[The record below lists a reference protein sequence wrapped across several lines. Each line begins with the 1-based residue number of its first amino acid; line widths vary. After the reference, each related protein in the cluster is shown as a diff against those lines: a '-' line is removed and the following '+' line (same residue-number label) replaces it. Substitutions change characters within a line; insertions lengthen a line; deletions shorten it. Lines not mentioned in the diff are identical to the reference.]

1 MSDIVNVLQ
10 RVDNVEVAPPFNTY
24 SKVVISIDDD
34 TEASAGTSDTG
45 RTLDLTNP
53 LFGSSSVAQKTLN
66 RLQGIQYQ
74 PYKADGAILDP
85 AAELGDAIEANG
97 VFGGIYTRD
106 RLFSRL
112 MKASVSA
119 PHDEEINHEYQFETP
134 VERKLKRQMGD
145 VKAEFEIQATQIA
158 AKVSQVGGTNS
169 SFGWTLTSTAHT
181 WYSGNK
187 QVMKVNSSG
196 LEVKGK
202 ITATSGY
209 IGNGSQGFE
218 ITSTAIRN
226 GMTSLTDT
234 THNGIYIGTNGIALG
249 KGAFKVTTAGA
260 VTATNLA
267 ITGGSIRIGSNF
279 SVSSSG
285 NVSANNMT
293 LTGTLTVGGSTI
305 TAADLR
311 LGAQRAN
318 GGYNNWNSAYSSTS
332 AGGYCYGGAGAGY
345 SARSTWDDAQ
355 GSTGVGFMR
364 VGTLYLSSLQL
375 NGNRVV
381 LNTEAWYDQEGN
393 FHRIYYWGI

>member
-1 MSDIVNVLQ
+1 MPDIVNVLQ

-53 LFGSSSVAQKTLN
+53 LFGSASVAQKTLN

-119 PHDEEINHEYQFETP
+119 PHDEEINHEFQFETP

-169 SFGWTLTSTAHT
+169 SFGWTLTSTSHT
-181 WYSGNK
+181 WYSGNT

-249 KGAFKVTTAGA
+249 KGKFKVDTSGNITASGIRLQGTLTFLNADGTTAG
-260 VTATNLA
+260 TM
-267 ITGGSIRIGSNF
+267 S
-279 SVSSSG
+279 
-285 NVSANNMT
+285 
-293 LTGTLTVGGSTI
+293 
-305 TAADLR
+305 AADLR
-311 LGAQRAN
+311 QGALRAN
-318 GGYNNWNSAYSSTS
+318 NGYSNWNSAYTSTS
-332 AGGYCYGGAGAGY
+332 AGGYCYGGAGGGY
-345 SARSTWDDAQ
+345 SWNNAKVGNEVASYFRARTFVADTATIS
-355 GSTGVGFMR
+355 GSGVGKYTATISGVTIPYF
-364 VGTLYLSSLQL
+364 G
-375 NGNRVV
+375 
-381 LNTEAWYDQEGN
+381 
-393 FHRIYYWGI
+393 WGAPY

>member
-53 LFGSSSVAQKTLN
+53 LFGSASVAQKTLN

-119 PHDEEINHEYQFETP
+119 PHDEEINHEYVFETP

-158 AKVSQVGGTNS
+158 AKVSQIGGTNS
-169 SFGWTLTSTAHT
+169 SFGWTLTSDSHT
-181 WYSGNK
+181 WYSGNQ

-218 ITSTAIRN
+218 ITARSIRN

-234 THNGIYIGTNGIALG
+234 THNGIYIGTDGIALG
-249 KGAFKVTTAGA
+249 KGKFIVDT
-260 VTATNLA
+260 
-267 ITGGSIRIGSNF
+267 
-279 SVSSSG
+279 SG
-285 NVSANNMT
+285 NITASGIR
-293 LTGTLTVGGSTI
+293 LQGTLTFLNSDGSVAGTMS
-305 TAADLR
+305 AADLR
-311 LGAQRAN
+311 QGAYRAN
-318 GGYNNWNSAYSSTS
+318 NGYSNWNNAYNSACT
-332 AGGYCYGGAGAGY
+332 AGGYCYQG
-345 SARSTWDDAQ
+345 AQ
-355 GSTGVGFMR
+355 GGYNFKDMTNNRYTATYLHGKYIYADNNVSTPIIIVNGQSASWHTKSFRDYNNNPVYIS
-364 VGTLYLSSLQL
+364 YLGS
-375 NGNRVV
+375 
-381 LNTEAWYDQEGN
+381 A
-393 FHRIYYWGI
+393 

>member
-53 LFGSSSVAQKTLN
+53 LFGSASVAQKTLN

-181 WYSGNK
+181 WYSGNT

-249 KGAFKVTTAGA
+249 KGKFKVDTSGNITASGIRLQGTLTFLNADGTTAG
-260 VTATNLA
+260 TM
-267 ITGGSIRIGSNF
+267 S
-279 SVSSSG
+279 
-285 NVSANNMT
+285 
-293 LTGTLTVGGSTI
+293 
-305 TAADLR
+305 AADLR
-311 LGAQRAN
+311 QGALRAN
-318 GGYNNWNSAYSSTS
+318 NGYSNWNSAYTSTS
-332 AGGYCYGGAGAGY
+332 AGGYCYGGAGGGY
-345 SARSTWDDAQ
+345 SWNKAKVGNEWADYFKARTLQCTNMTIGGNSCAAYTA
-355 GSTGVGFMR
+355 TINGVTIPYFG
-364 VGTLYLSSLQL
+364 
-375 NGNRVV
+375 
-381 LNTEAWYDQEGN
+381 
-393 FHRIYYWGI
+393 WGAPY

>member
-53 LFGSSSVAQKTLN
+53 LFGSASVAQKTLN

-119 PHDEEINHEYQFETP
+119 PHDEEINHEFQFETP

-181 WYSGNK
+181 WYSGSQ

-249 KGAFKVTTAGA
+249 KGKFKVDTSGNI
-260 VTATNLA
+260 TAT
-267 ITGGSIRIGSNF
+267 GIR
-279 SVSSSG
+279 
-285 NVSANNMT
+285 
-293 LTGTLTVGGSTI
+293 LQGTLTFLNADGTVAGTMS
-305 TAADLR
+305 AADLR
-311 LGAQRAN
+311 QGALRAN
-318 GGYNNWNSAYSSTS
+318 NGYSNWDSAYTSTS
-332 AGGYCYGGAGAGY
+332 AGGYCYGGAGGGY
-345 SARSTWDDAQ
+345 SWNRAKVGNETASYFRASTLVVDNSVTLM
-355 GSTGVGFMR
+355 GHGVGNY
-364 VGTLYLSSLQL
+364 TATI
-375 NGNRVV
+375 NGV
-381 LNTEAWYDQEGN
+381 T
-393 FHRIYYWGI
+393 IPYWGWGPPY

>member
-53 LFGSSSVAQKTLN
+53 LFGSASVAQKTLN

-119 PHDEEINHEYQFETP
+119 PHDEEINHEFQFETP

-181 WYSGNK
+181 WYSGSQ

-249 KGAFKVTTAGA
+249 KGKFKVDTSGNITASGIRLQGTLTFLNADGTTAG
-260 VTATNLA
+260 TM
-267 ITGGSIRIGSNF
+267 S
-279 SVSSSG
+279 
-285 NVSANNMT
+285 
-293 LTGTLTVGGSTI
+293 
-305 TAADLR
+305 AADLR
-311 LGAQRAN
+311 QGALRAN
-318 GGYNNWNSAYSSTS
+318 NGYSNWNSAYTSTS
-332 AGGYCYGGAGAGY
+332 AGGYCYGGAGGGYNFKNASTPGGSFQSYFKASSIEAGSSMSIAGKY
-345 SARSTWDDAQ
+345 LTPDTLATPSGCQIYIDGQWYT
-355 GSTGVGFMR
+355 
-364 VGTLYLSSLQL
+364 GTLTYSGSS
-375 NGNRVV
+375 RHI
-381 LNTEAWYDQEGN
+381 WSY
-393 FHRIYYWGI
+393 

>member
-10 RVDNVEVAPPFNTY
+10 RVDNVEVSPPFNTY

-53 LFGSSSVAQKTLN
+53 LFGSASVAQKTLN

-119 PHDEEINHEYQFETP
+119 PHDEEINHEFQFETP

-181 WYSGNK
+181 WYSGNT

-249 KGAFKVTTAGA
+249 KGKFKVDTSGNITASGIRLQGTLTFLNADGTTAG
-260 VTATNLA
+260 TM
-267 ITGGSIRIGSNF
+267 S
-279 SVSSSG
+279 
-285 NVSANNMT
+285 
-293 LTGTLTVGGSTI
+293 
-305 TAADLR
+305 AADLR
-311 LGAQRAN
+311 QGALRAN
-318 GGYNNWNSAYSSTS
+318 NGYNNWNSAYTSTS
-332 AGGYCYGGAGAGY
+332 AGGYCYGGAGGGY
-345 SARSTWDDAQ
+345 SWNNAKVGNEVASYFRARTFVADTATIS
-355 GSTGVGFMR
+355 GSGVGKYTATISGVTIPYF
-364 VGTLYLSSLQL
+364 G
-375 NGNRVV
+375 
-381 LNTEAWYDQEGN
+381 
-393 FHRIYYWGI
+393 WGAPY

>member
-53 LFGSSSVAQKTLN
+53 LFGSASVAQKTLN

-181 WYSGNK
+181 WYSGNT

-249 KGAFKVTTAGA
+249 KGKFKVDTSGNITASGIRLQGTLTFLNADGTTAG
-260 VTATNLA
+260 TM
-267 ITGGSIRIGSNF
+267 S
-279 SVSSSG
+279 
-285 NVSANNMT
+285 
-293 LTGTLTVGGSTI
+293 
-305 TAADLR
+305 AADLR
-311 LGAQRAN
+311 QGALRAN
-318 GGYNNWNSAYSSTS
+318 NGYSNWNSAYTSTS
-332 AGGYCYGGAGAGY
+332 AGGYCYGGAGGGY
-345 SARSTWDDAQ
+345 SWNNAKVGNEVASYFRARTFVADTATIS
-355 GSTGVGFMR
+355 GSGVGKYTATISGVTIPYF
-364 VGTLYLSSLQL
+364 G
-375 NGNRVV
+375 
-381 LNTEAWYDQEGN
+381 
-393 FHRIYYWGI
+393 WGAPY

>member
-10 RVDNVEVAPPFNTY
+10 RVDNVEVSPPFNTY

-53 LFGSSSVAQKTLN
+53 LFGSASVAQKTLN

-119 PHDEEINHEYQFETP
+119 PHDEEINHEYQYETP
-134 VERKLKRQMGD
+134 TERKLKRQMGD
-145 VKAEFEIQATQIA
+145 VKAEFAIQATQIA

-181 WYSGNK
+181 WYSGNQ
-187 QVMKVNSSG
+187 QVMRVNSSG

-249 KGAFKVTTAGA
+249 KGKFKVDTSGNITASGIRLQGTLTFLNADGTTAG
-260 VTATNLA
+260 TM
-267 ITGGSIRIGSNF
+267 S
-279 SVSSSG
+279 
-285 NVSANNMT
+285 
-293 LTGTLTVGGSTI
+293 
-305 TAADLR
+305 AADLR
-311 LGAQRAN
+311 QGALRAN
-318 GGYNNWNSAYSSTS
+318 NGYSNWNSAYTSTS
-332 AGGYCYGGAGAGY
+332 AGGYCYGGAGGGY
-345 SARSTWDDAQ
+345 SWNNAKVGNEVASYFRARTFVADTATIS
-355 GSTGVGFMR
+355 GSGVGKYTA
-364 VGTLYLSSLQL
+364 VI
-375 NGNRVV
+375 NGV
-381 LNTEAWYDQEGN
+381 TIPYFG
-393 FHRIYYWGI
+393 WGAPY

>member
-53 LFGSSSVAQKTLN
+53 LFGSASVAQKTLN

-119 PHDEEINHEYQFETP
+119 PHDEEINHEFQFETP

-181 WYSGNK
+181 WYSGSQ

-249 KGAFKVTTAGA
+249 KGKFKVDTSGNI
-260 VTATNLA
+260 TAT
-267 ITGGSIRIGSNF
+267 GIR
-279 SVSSSG
+279 
-285 NVSANNMT
+285 
-293 LTGTLTVGGSTI
+293 LQGTLTFLNADGTVAGTMS
-305 TAADLR
+305 AADLR

-318 GGYNNWNSAYSSTS
+318 NGYSNWNSAYSSTS
-332 AGGYCYGGAGAGY
+332 AGGYCHGGAGYGY
-345 SARSTWDDAQ
+345 NFNDMVNNRYTATYLKGQYIYATSNISTPILIVGGSSASWHTKNFRDYDNNPVYISYL
-355 GSTGVGFMR
+355 GS
-364 VGTLYLSSLQL
+364 
-375 NGNRVV
+375 
-381 LNTEAWYDQEGN
+381 A
-393 FHRIYYWGI
+393 

>member
-10 RVDNVEVAPPFNTY
+10 RVDNVEVSPPFNTY

-45 RTLDLTNP
+45 RTLDLANP
-53 LFGSSSVAQKTLN
+53 LFGSASVAQKTLN

-119 PHDEEINHEYQFETP
+119 PHDEEINHEFQFETP

-181 WYSGNK
+181 WYSGNT

-226 GMTSLTDT
+226 GMESLNDT

-249 KGAFKVTTAGA
+249 KGKFKVDTSGNITASGIRLQGTLTFLNADGTTAG
-260 VTATNLA
+260 TM
-267 ITGGSIRIGSNF
+267 S
-279 SVSSSG
+279 
-285 NVSANNMT
+285 
-293 LTGTLTVGGSTI
+293 
-305 TAADLR
+305 AADLR
-311 LGAQRAN
+311 QGALRAN
-318 GGYNNWNSAYSSTS
+318 NGYNNWNSAYTSTS
-332 AGGYCYGGAGAGY
+332 AGGYCYGGAGGGY
-345 SARSTWDDAQ
+345 SWNRAKVGDETASYFRARSMVVDSSMTLL
-355 GSTGVGFMR
+355 GHGVGAYTATISGVTIPYF
-364 VGTLYLSSLQL
+364 G
-375 NGNRVV
+375 
-381 LNTEAWYDQEGN
+381 
-393 FHRIYYWGI
+393 WGAPY

>member
-53 LFGSSSVAQKTLN
+53 LFGSASVAQKTLN

-119 PHDEEINHEYQFETP
+119 PHDEEINHEFQFETP

-169 SFGWTLTSTAHT
+169 SFGWTLTSDSHT
-181 WYSGNK
+181 WYSGNQ

-249 KGAFKVTTAGA
+249 KGKFKVDTSGNITASGIRLQGTLTFLNADGTTAG
-260 VTATNLA
+260 TM
-267 ITGGSIRIGSNF
+267 S
-279 SVSSSG
+279 
-285 NVSANNMT
+285 
-293 LTGTLTVGGSTI
+293 
-305 TAADLR
+305 AADLR
-311 LGAQRAN
+311 QGALRAN
-318 GGYNNWNSAYSSTS
+318 NGYSNWNSAYTSTS
-332 AGGYCYGGAGAGY
+332 AGGYCYGGAGYGY
-345 SARSTWDDAQ
+345 NFNDMVNNRYTATYLKGQYIYATSNISTPILIVGGSSASWHTKNFRDHDDNPVYISYL
-355 GSTGVGFMR
+355 GS
-364 VGTLYLSSLQL
+364 
-375 NGNRVV
+375 
-381 LNTEAWYDQEGN
+381 A
-393 FHRIYYWGI
+393 

>member
-53 LFGSSSVAQKTLN
+53 LFGSASVAQKTLN

-181 WYSGNK
+181 WYSGNT

-249 KGAFKVTTAGA
+249 KGKFKVDTSGNITASGIRLQGTLTFLNADGTTAG
-260 VTATNLA
+260 TM
-267 ITGGSIRIGSNF
+267 S
-279 SVSSSG
+279 
-285 NVSANNMT
+285 
-293 LTGTLTVGGSTI
+293 
-305 TAADLR
+305 AADLR
-311 LGAQRAN
+311 QGALRAN
-318 GGYNNWNSAYSSTS
+318 NGYSNWNSAYTSTS

-345 SARSTWDDAQ
+345 SAKGTWDNAQ
-355 GSTGVGFMR
+355 NSGVGVSFMR
-364 VGTLYLSSLQL
+364 IGTLYLSTLQL
-375 NGNRVV
+375 NGNSVV
-381 LNTEAWYDQEGN
+381 LHTEAWYDLEGN
-393 FHRIYYWGI
+393 FHRIYYWGT

>member
-10 RVDNVEVAPPFNTY
+10 RVDNVEVSPPFNTY

-53 LFGSSSVAQKTLN
+53 LFGSASVAQKTLN

-181 WYSGNK
+181 WYSGNT

-249 KGAFKVTTAGA
+249 KGKFKVDTSGNITASGIRLQGTLTFLNADGTTAG
-260 VTATNLA
+260 TM
-267 ITGGSIRIGSNF
+267 S
-279 SVSSSG
+279 
-285 NVSANNMT
+285 
-293 LTGTLTVGGSTI
+293 
-305 TAADLR
+305 AADLR
-311 LGAQRAN
+311 QGALRAN
-318 GGYNNWNSAYSSTS
+318 NGYNNWNSAYTSTS
-332 AGGYCYGGAGAGY
+332 AGGYCYGGAGGGY
-345 SARSTWDDAQ
+345 SWNNAKVGNEIASYFRARTFVADTATIS
-355 GSTGVGFMR
+355 GSGVGKYTAVISGVTIPYF
-364 VGTLYLSSLQL
+364 G
-375 NGNRVV
+375 
-381 LNTEAWYDQEGN
+381 
-393 FHRIYYWGI
+393 WGAPY

>member
-10 RVDNVEVAPPFNTY
+10 RVDNVEVSPPFNTY

-53 LFGSSSVAQKTLN
+53 LFGSASVAQKTLN

-181 WYSGNK
+181 WYSGNT

-249 KGAFKVTTAGA
+249 KGKFKVDTSGNITASGIRLQGTLTFLNADGTTAG
-260 VTATNLA
+260 TM
-267 ITGGSIRIGSNF
+267 S
-279 SVSSSG
+279 
-285 NVSANNMT
+285 
-293 LTGTLTVGGSTI
+293 
-305 TAADLR
+305 AADLR
-311 LGAQRAN
+311 QGALRAN
-318 GGYNNWNSAYSSTS
+318 NGYSNWNSAYTSTS
-332 AGGYCYGGAGAGY
+332 AGGYCYGGAGGGY
-345 SARSTWDDAQ
+345 SWNNAKVGNEVASYFRARTFVADTATIS
-355 GSTGVGFMR
+355 GSGVGKYTAVISGVTIPYF
-364 VGTLYLSSLQL
+364 G
-375 NGNRVV
+375 
-381 LNTEAWYDQEGN
+381 
-393 FHRIYYWGI
+393 WGAPY

>member
-1 MSDIVNVLQ
+1 MPDIVNVLQ
-10 RVDNVEVAPPFNTY
+10 RVDNVEVSPPFNTY

-53 LFGSSSVAQKTLN
+53 LFGSASVAQKTLN

-106 RLFSRL
+106 RLFGRL
-112 MKASVSA
+112 MKATVSA
-119 PHDEEINHEYQFETP
+119 PHDEEINHEFVFETP

-181 WYSGNK
+181 WYSGNQ

-218 ITSTAIRN
+218 ITSRSIRN
-226 GMTSLTDT
+226 GMTSLSDT
-234 THNGIYIGTNGIALG
+234 THNGIYIGTDGIALG
-249 KGAFKVTTAGA
+249 KGKFKVDT
-260 VTATNLA
+260 
-267 ITGGSIRIGSNF
+267 
-279 SVSSSG
+279 SG
-285 NVSANNMT
+285 NITASGIR
-293 LTGTLTVGGSTI
+293 LQGTLTFLNNDGSVAGTMS
-305 TAADLR
+305 AADLR
-311 LGAQRAN
+311 QGAYRAN
-318 GGYNNWNSAYSSTS
+318 NGYSNWNNAYNSACT
-332 AGGYCYGGAGAGY
+332 AGGYCYGGAGGGY
-345 SARSTWDDAQ
+345 SWNRAKVGNETASYFRARTLVADTMTLL
-355 GSTGVGFMR
+355 GYGVGNYTA
-364 VGTLYLSSLQL
+364 VI
-375 NGNRVV
+375 NGVHIP
-381 LNTEAWYDQEGN
+381 YFG
-393 FHRIYYWGI
+393 WGAPY

>member
-53 LFGSSSVAQKTLN
+53 LFGSASVAQKTLN

-119 PHDEEINHEYQFETP
+119 PHDEEINHEYQYETP
-134 VERKLKRQMGD
+134 TERKLKRQMGD
-145 VKAEFEIQATQIA
+145 VKAEFAIQATQIA

-181 WYSGNK
+181 WYSGNQ
-187 QVMKVNSSG
+187 QVMRVNSSG

-249 KGAFKVTTAGA
+249 KGKFKVDTSGNITASGIRLQGTLTFLNADGTTAG
-260 VTATNLA
+260 TM
-267 ITGGSIRIGSNF
+267 S
-279 SVSSSG
+279 
-285 NVSANNMT
+285 
-293 LTGTLTVGGSTI
+293 
-305 TAADLR
+305 AADLR
-311 LGAQRAN
+311 QGALRAN
-318 GGYNNWNSAYSSTS
+318 NGYSNWNSAYTSTS
-332 AGGYCYGGAGAGY
+332 AGGYCYGGAGGGY
-345 SARSTWDDAQ
+345 SWNNAKVGNEVASYFRARTFVADTATIS
-355 GSTGVGFMR
+355 GSGVGKYTA
-364 VGTLYLSSLQL
+364 VI
-375 NGNRVV
+375 NGV
-381 LNTEAWYDQEGN
+381 TIPYFG
-393 FHRIYYWGI
+393 WGAPY

>member
-53 LFGSSSVAQKTLN
+53 LFGSASVAQKTLN

-181 WYSGNK
+181 WYSGSQ

-249 KGAFKVTTAGA
+249 KGKFKVDT
-260 VTATNLA
+260 
-267 ITGGSIRIGSNF
+267 
-279 SVSSSG
+279 SG
-285 NVSANNMT
+285 NITASGIR
-293 LTGTLTVGGSTI
+293 LQGTLTFLNADGTVAGTMS
-305 TAADLR
+305 AADLR
-311 LGAQRAN
+311 QGALRAN
-318 GGYNNWNSAYSSTS
+318 NGYSNWNSAYTSTS
-332 AGGYCYGGAGAGY
+332 AGGYCYGGAGGGY
-345 SARSTWDDAQ
+345 SWNKAKIGNEIASYFRARTLVADTATIS
-355 GSTGVGFMR
+355 GSGVGKYTAVISGVTIPYF
-364 VGTLYLSSLQL
+364 G
-375 NGNRVV
+375 
-381 LNTEAWYDQEGN
+381 
-393 FHRIYYWGI
+393 WGAPY

>member
-53 LFGSSSVAQKTLN
+53 LFGSASVAQKTLN

-74 PYKADGAILDP
+74 PYKAGGAILDP

-181 WYSGNK
+181 WYSGSQ

-249 KGAFKVTTAGA
+249 KGKFKVDTSGNITASGIRLQGTLTFLNADGTTAG
-260 VTATNLA
+260 TM
-267 ITGGSIRIGSNF
+267 S
-279 SVSSSG
+279 
-285 NVSANNMT
+285 
-293 LTGTLTVGGSTI
+293 
-305 TAADLR
+305 AADLR
-311 LGAQRAN
+311 QGALRAN
-318 GGYNNWNSAYSSTS
+318 NGYSNWNSAYTSTS
-332 AGGYCYGGAGAGY
+332 AGGYCYGGAGGGY
-345 SARSTWDDAQ
+345 SWNNAKVGNEVASYFRARTFVADTATIS
-355 GSTGVGFMR
+355 GSGVGKYTA
-364 VGTLYLSSLQL
+364 VI
-375 NGNRVV
+375 NGV
-381 LNTEAWYDQEGN
+381 TIPYFG
-393 FHRIYYWGI
+393 WGAPY

>member
-34 TEASAGTSDTG
+34 TEASAGTSNTG

-53 LFGSSSVAQKTLN
+53 LFGSASVAQKTLN

-119 PHDEEINHEYQFETP
+119 PHDEEINHEFQFETP

-181 WYSGNK
+181 WYSGNT

-249 KGAFKVTTAGA
+249 KGKFKVDTSGNITASGIRLQGTLTFLNADGTTAG
-260 VTATNLA
+260 TM
-267 ITGGSIRIGSNF
+267 S
-279 SVSSSG
+279 
-285 NVSANNMT
+285 
-293 LTGTLTVGGSTI
+293 
-305 TAADLR
+305 AADLR
-311 LGAQRAN
+311 QGALRAN
-318 GGYNNWNSAYSSTS
+318 NGYNNWNSAYTSTS
-332 AGGYCYGGAGAGY
+332 AGGYCYGGAGGGY
-345 SARSTWDDAQ
+345 SWNNAKVGNEVASYFRARTFVADTATIS
-355 GSTGVGFMR
+355 GSGVGKYTAVISGVTIPYF
-364 VGTLYLSSLQL
+364 G
-375 NGNRVV
+375 
-381 LNTEAWYDQEGN
+381 
-393 FHRIYYWGI
+393 WGAPY

>member
-1 MSDIVNVLQ
+1 MSDTINVLQ
-10 RVDNVEVAPPFNTY
+10 RVDNVEKAPLFNTY
-24 SKVVISIDDD
+24 SRVVIAIDDEA
-34 TEASAGTSDTG
+34 EASAGTSTTG

-53 LFGSSSVAQKTLN
+53 LFGSASVAQKTLN
-66 RLQGIQYQ
+66 RLQGYQYQ

-85 AAELGDAIEANG
+85 AAELGDAISANG
-97 VFGGIYTRD
+97 VYGGIYTRD
-106 RLFSRL
+106 RVFGRL
-112 MKASVSA
+112 MKATVSA

-145 VKAEFEIQATQIA
+145 VKAEFAIQATQIA

-181 WYSGNK
+181 WYSGNT

-249 KGAFKVTTAGA
+249 KGKFKVDTSGNITASGIRLQGTLTFLNADGTTAG
-260 VTATNLA
+260 TM
-267 ITGGSIRIGSNF
+267 S
-279 SVSSSG
+279 
-285 NVSANNMT
+285 
-293 LTGTLTVGGSTI
+293 
-305 TAADLR
+305 AADLR
-311 LGAQRAN
+311 QGALRAN
-318 GGYNNWNSAYSSTS
+318 NGYSNWNSAYTSTS
-332 AGGYCYGGAGAGY
+332 AGGYCYGGAGGGY
-345 SARSTWDDAQ
+345 SWNNAKVGNEVASYFRARTFVADTATIS
-355 GSTGVGFMR
+355 GSGVGKYTA
-364 VGTLYLSSLQL
+364 VI
-375 NGNRVV
+375 NGV
-381 LNTEAWYDQEGN
+381 TIPYFG
-393 FHRIYYWGI
+393 WGAPY

>member
-106 RLFSRL
+106 RVFGRL
-112 MKASVSA
+112 MKATVSA
-119 PHDEEINHEYQFETP
+119 PHDEEINHEYQYETP
-134 VERKLKRQMGD
+134 TERKLKRQMGD
-145 VKAEFEIQATQIA
+145 VKAEFAIQATQIA

-181 WYSGNK
+181 WYSGNT

-249 KGAFKVTTAGA
+249 KGKFKVDTSGNITASGIRLQGTLTFLNADGTTAG
-260 VTATNLA
+260 TM
-267 ITGGSIRIGSNF
+267 S
-279 SVSSSG
+279 
-285 NVSANNMT
+285 
-293 LTGTLTVGGSTI
+293 
-305 TAADLR
+305 AADLR

-318 GGYNNWNSAYSSTS
+318 NGYSNWNSAYTSTS
-332 AGGYCYGGAGAGY
+332 AGGYCYGGAQGGY
-345 SARSTWDDAQ
+345 SFKDATNGGSGNYPYFFKCTNLQ
-355 GSTGVGFMR
+355 ASSIFVIGKGNLSAGSIDVPTSASVTIDGSTYTV
-364 VGTLYLSSLQL
+364 TLTTSSKK
-375 NGNRVV
+375 VW
-381 LNTEAWYDQEGN
+381 TY
-393 FHRIYYWGI
+393 

>member
-10 RVDNVEVAPPFNTY
+10 RVDNVEVSPPFNTY

-53 LFGSSSVAQKTLN
+53 LFGSASVAQKTLN

-119 PHDEEINHEYQFETP
+119 PHDEEINHEFQFETP

-181 WYSGNK
+181 WYSGNT

-249 KGAFKVTTAGA
+249 KGKFKVDTSGNITASGIRLQGTLTFLNADGTTAG
-260 VTATNLA
+260 TM
-267 ITGGSIRIGSNF
+267 S
-279 SVSSSG
+279 
-285 NVSANNMT
+285 
-293 LTGTLTVGGSTI
+293 
-305 TAADLR
+305 AADLR
-311 LGAQRAN
+311 QGALRAN
-318 GGYNNWNSAYSSTS
+318 NGYSNWNSAYTSTS
-332 AGGYCYGGAGAGY
+332 AGGYCYGGAGGGY
-345 SARSTWDDAQ
+345 SWNNAKVGNEVASYFRARTFVADTATIS
-355 GSTGVGFMR
+355 GSGVGKYTA
-364 VGTLYLSSLQL
+364 VI
-375 NGNRVV
+375 NGV
-381 LNTEAWYDQEGN
+381 TIPYFG
-393 FHRIYYWGI
+393 WGAPY